1 MPLKWLFAHTLT
13 HCYSIV
19 ILYWHLLSSEQCQVA
34 KAPDVSWL
42 CSFNAKHRGIEGT
55 AHSSQLFFLYISQY
69 VIRNGSLISQTFLI
83 QHPKQTLPWPYKS
96 QEQLN
101 CCRLLVVMRMIWFM
115 FYILCKLC
123 PLSGMSTMF
132 WVWATS
138 FNVLCRT

>member
-55 AHSSQLFFLYISQY
+55 AHSSQLFFFIYFAICNPERFAHFTNISHSTPKTNITMAIQITRAIKLLSLVGCYANDMVY
-69 VIRNGSLISQTFLI
+69 VLHFV
-83 QHPKQTLPWPYKS
+83 QTLS
-96 QEQLN
+96 
-101 CCRLLVVMRMIWFM
+101 I
-115 FYILCKLC
+115 
-123 PLSGMSTMF
+123 
-132 WVWATS
+132 VWHVD
-138 FNVLCRT
+138 NVLSMSDEF